1 MSEKKQ
7 SILVIDDNPSILRTM
22 THVLSR
28 AGYSVDAVQTGDEAR
43 EKFRTK
49 SFDAALIDVRLG
61 DLEGTDLLPHIRKIA
76 PTMLTILFTGTPMS
90 EEMLEKAR
98 KGADVFLLKPVK
110 PEILLGILEEK
121 LTHRKSVT

>member
-1 MSEKKQ
+1 MSKKKQ

-43 EKFRTK
+43 EKFMTK

-61 DLEGTDLLPHIRKIA
+61 DLEGTDLLPQIRKNA
-76 PTMLTILFTGTPMS
+76 PTMLTIMFTGTPMS
-90 EEMLEKAR
+90 EELLEKAR

-121 LTHRKSVT
+121 FTQRKSTA

>member
-22 THVLSR
+22 THVLSK
-28 AGYSVDAVQTGDEAR
+28 AGYAVDAVQTGNEAT
-43 EKFRTK
+43 EKFLTK

-110 PEILLGILEEK
+110 PETLLGILEEK
-121 LTHRKSVT
+121 LTNRKSGS